1 MSASQQVNT
10 FKDSFF
16 FPSEQK
22 EVMTTAI
29 DSKDFSSRGKSQF
42 YYASVYLRAAAKQS
56 GTTWY
61 RIYFTDYISNLAALA
76 LSAMSACHILLKYQ
90 HVFTQRQ
97 QLIGAM
103 YAEAYDRDDKSD
115 DESEDLSGQE
125 DQDQISQAKKKF
137 KEQIK
142 AR

>member
-10 FKDSFF
+10 FKDDFF
-16 FPSEQK
+16 FPSDQK
-22 EVMTTAI
+22 EVLTTAI
-29 DSKDFSSRGKSQF
+29 DSKDFSGRGKSQF
-42 YYASVYLRAAAKQS
+42 YYASIYLRAAAKQS
-56 GTTWY
+56 ATTWY
-61 RIYFTDYISNLAALA
+61 RIYFTDFISNLAALA

-103 YAEAYDRDDKSD
+103 YAEAYGRDEKSD
-115 DESEDLSGQE
+115 DESEYSSGQE
-125 DQDQISQAKKKF
+125 DQDQIAQAKKTF
-137 KEQIK
+137 KDHIK